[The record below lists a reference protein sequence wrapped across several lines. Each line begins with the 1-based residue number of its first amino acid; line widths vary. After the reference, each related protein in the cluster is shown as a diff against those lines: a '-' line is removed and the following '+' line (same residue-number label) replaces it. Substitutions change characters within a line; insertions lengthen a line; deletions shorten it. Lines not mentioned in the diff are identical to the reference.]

1 MRKHEPTNGH
11 GGGMIDDAVPPLCA
25 GDKLTRDEFL
35 RRWEQHPEIK
45 FAELIGGIVY
55 MPSPLT
61 RLHGVADNHV
71 SGWLWV
77 YAAQTPGT
85 EAGNNATTFMEEGET
100 PQPDDYLRILPEF
113 GGQSRN
119 EGKYVG
125 GAAELLVEVS
135 VSSAA
140 IDLNQKRDLY
150 EREGVREY
158 LAILMYEQEI
168 RWHRLGKHGFKLMTP
183 DADMIGK
190 SKVFPGLWLDGN
202 AMLAHDSAKVLATL
216 QLGLQSPE
224 HAAFVR
230 KLGKK
235 KSAKPR

>member
-11 GGGMIDDAVPPLCA
+11 GGGATHAVPPLCA
-25 GDKLTRDEFL
+25 GDKLTRDEFM

-61 RLHGVADNHV
+61 RLHGVTDNLA
-71 SGWLWV
+71 GTWLCV
-77 YAAQTPGT
+77 YHAYTPGT
-85 EAGNNATTFMEEGET
+85 EVGSNVTTMMDDDET
-100 PQPDDYLRILPEF
+100 PQPDDFLRILPEF

-119 EGKYVG
+119 DGKYVG

-135 VSSAA
+135 VSSAD
-140 IDLNQKRDLY
+140 IDLNEKHDLY

-158 LAILMYEQEI
+158 VVILMGEQEI
-168 RWHRLGKHGFKLMTP
+168 RWHRLGKNGFKRMKP
-183 DADMIGK
+183 DADGIWK

-202 AMLAHDSAKVLATL
+202 ALLTHDSAKVLVTL
-216 QLGLQSPE
+216 QLGLQSSE
-224 HAAFVR
+224 HAAFVK
-230 KLGKK
+230 KLTKK
-235 KSAKPR
+235 KKK